1 VDPNQVS
8 NINDRN
14 YCEMNFNNNLLA
26 CCGWQQLYFQ
36 SNALACCVGGTVNT
50 LHTTC
55 TLSDTVSGGGSSHAV
70 ASGSVTDGYSCTA
83 HCDDF
88 CAAAGG
94 GQSQT
99 DCTDTCYTACQEEY
113 GQTEL

>member
-1 VDPNQVS
+1 
-8 NINDRN
+8 
-14 YCEMNFNNNLLA
+14 MNFNNNLLA